1 MIFVLVGSSGSG
13 KTTIGETYFGKE
25 QEIISFTTR
34 DIRFGEQ
41 NGIDY
46 YFISKDDVKFLIENN
61 LIVEYTIYDSNY
73 YGLLKSEFDKKSKS
87 DCYAILDYSGYLNVK
102 KLYPENTVGI
112 FIDIEKEL
120 VEKRLKYRGDSK
132 ETIKNRLHLYDLEQ
146 KNKNKLDEII
156 INNGDLE
163 KTLKI
168 FGKVVDKYKKV

>member
-25 QEIISFTTR
+25 KEIISFTTR

-46 YFISKDDVKFLIENN
+46 YFISKDDVNLLIENN

-102 KLYPENTVGI
+102 KLYPEITVGI

-132 ETIKNRLHLYDLEQ
+132 ETIKNRLYLYDLEQ

-168 FGKVVDKYKKV
+168 FEKVVDKYKTV